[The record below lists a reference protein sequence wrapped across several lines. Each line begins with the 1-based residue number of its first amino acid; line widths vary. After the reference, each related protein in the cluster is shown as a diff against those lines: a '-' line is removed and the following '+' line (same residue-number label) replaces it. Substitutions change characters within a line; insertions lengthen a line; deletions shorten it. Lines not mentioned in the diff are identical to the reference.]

1 MMKWKLVLLGC
12 LLLAV
17 SCDRCK
23 NNQLLPV
30 INFSYTINI
39 NEPDYFDLSVVTG
52 FLYFDAGNVKLII
65 YRNAVDEFMV
75 YDARSTYNPSDPC
88 ICRVSDD
95 HVFIEDPCSD
105 SKWLLTDGSIANGP
119 AGQSLIVYD
128 YAFDPATGVL
138 HFYN

>member
-1 MMKWKLVLLGC
+1 MKWKLVLLGC
-12 LLLAV
+12 LLMTV

-128 YAFDPATGVL
+128 YTFDPATGVL